1 MRTALKVLIIVAVCA
16 TGAAGLLL
24 LHFYGT
30 AEYLANA
37 ARTSAARAARW
48 VKRPEED
55 APEVVQ
61 QPKPKSDEN
70 IGAEVVQNS
79 SERP

>member
-1 MRTALKVLIIVAVCA
+1 MRLLIKILVIVAMLA

-37 ARTSAARAARW
+37 AKTQAARAARW

-61 QPKPKSDEN
+61 QPKQNSDEN
-70 IGAEVVQNS
+70 QRTEVV
-79 SERP
+79 